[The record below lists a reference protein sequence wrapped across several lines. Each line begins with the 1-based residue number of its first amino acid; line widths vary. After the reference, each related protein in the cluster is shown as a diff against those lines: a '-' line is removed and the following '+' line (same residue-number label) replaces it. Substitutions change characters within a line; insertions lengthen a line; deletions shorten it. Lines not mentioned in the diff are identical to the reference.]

1 MIFLGKFLFQLS
13 LIDEVKA
20 LSSFS
25 FLEGAVGL
33 FLGNKSVFLD
43 KNPRWGRVE
52 LDFLL
57 IILKKAYVGS
67 LLDGC
72 IHIIDPRSS

>member
-13 LIDEVKA
+13 FVDEVKA

-33 FLGNKSVFLD
+33 FLGNRSVFLD
-43 KNPRWGRVE
+43 KNPRWRSVE
-52 LDFLL
+52 LDFLP
-57 IILKKAYVGS
+57 IMLKKPYVGS
-67 LLDGC
+67 PLDGC
-72 IHIIDPRSS
+72 IHIIDLRSS